1 MVLRREL
8 LWVWALVGVL
18 CLGAEA
24 KAAELSSDY
33 LLGTWLIDSTDCA
46 DNSAEFVIFRDTGAV
61 ESVREGKLE
70 AAGFWEIVDDTVVV
84 HVVASPAFF
93 HGDREGFEGLK
104 AFEGQ
109 YDAFRIR
116 VVPFNVEPDSFGAIG
131 LLGEQVSKGSFTRC
145 KN

>member
-24 KAAELSSDY
+24 KATELSSDY

-46 DNSAEFVIFRDTGAV
+46 DNNAEFAIFRDTGAV
-61 ESVREGKLE
+61 ESVRAGKLE
-70 AAGFWEIVDDTVVV
+70 AAGFWEIDDDTVVI

-93 HGDREGFEGLK
+93 HGEREGFVGLK

>member
-1 MVLRREL
+1 MLLRREFL
-8 LWVWALVGVL
+8 ATWALVGVL
-18 CLGAEA
+18 CLSGEA
-24 KAAELSSDY
+24 KAAEHSSDY
-33 LLGTWLIDSTDCA
+33 LLGKWLIDGTDCA
-46 DNSAEFVIFRDTGAV
+46 DTSAEFAIFRDTGAV
-61 ESVREGKLE
+61 ESVRAGKLE
-70 AAGFWEIVDDTVVV
+70 AAGFWEIVDDIVVV

-109 YDAFRIR
+109 YDAFKIR
-116 VVPFNVEPDSFGAIG
+116 VVPFNVEPDAFGAVG

>member
-33 LLGTWLIDSTDCA
+33 LLGKWLINSTDCA
-46 DNSAEFVIFRDTGAV
+46 DNNAEFAIFRDTGAV
-61 ESVREGKLE
+61 ESVRAGKLE
-70 AAGFWEIVDDTVVV
+70 AAGFWEIDDDTVVI

-93 HGDREGFEGLK
+93 HGEREGFEGLK

-109 YDAFRIR
+109 YDAFKIR
-116 VVPFNVEPDSFGAIG
+116 VVPFNVETDTFGAIG
-131 LLGEQVSKGSFTRC
+131 LLGEEVNKGSFTRC

>member
-1 MVLRREL
+1 MVLRGEL

-18 CLGAEA
+18 GLGAEA

-46 DNSAEFVIFRDTGAV
+46 DNNAEFAIFRDTGAV
-61 ESVREGKLE
+61 ESVRAGKLE
-70 AAGFWEIVDDTVVV
+70 AAGFWEIDDDTVVI

-93 HGDREGFEGLK
+93 HGEREGFEGLK

-109 YDAFRIR
+109 YDAFKIR
-116 VVPFNVEPDSFGAIG
+116 VVPFNVETDTFGAIG
-131 LLGEQVSKGSFTRC
+131 LLGEEVNKGSFTRC

>member
-8 LWVWALVGVL
+8 LSILALVGVL
-18 CLGAEA
+18 CLGAEV
-24 KAAELSSDY
+24 KAAELSNDY
-33 LLGTWLIDSTDCA
+33 VLGKWLIDGTDCA
-46 DNSAEFVIFRDTGAV
+46 DNSAEFAIFRDTGAV
-61 ESVREGKLE
+61 ESVRAGKLE
-70 AAGFWEIVDDTVVV
+70 AAGFWEIDDDTVVI

-93 HGDREGFEGLK
+93 HGEREGFEGLK

-109 YDAFRIR
+109 YDAFKIR
-116 VVPFNVEPDSFGAIG
+116 VVPFNVEPDAFGAVG

>member
-46 DNSAEFVIFRDTGAV
+46 DNNAEFAIFRDTGAV
-61 ESVREGKLE
+61 ESVRAGKLE
-70 AAGFWEIVDDTVVV
+70 AAGFWEIDDDTVVI

-93 HGDREGFEGLK
+93 HGEREGFEGLK

-109 YDAFRIR
+109 YDAFKIR
-116 VVPFNVEPDSFGAIG
+116 VVPFNVETDTFGAIG
-131 LLGEQVSKGSFTRC
+131 LLGEEVNKGSFTRC